1 LLRGAEL
8 SNVRRSAG
16 GGFSKPEAGRKQG
29 ETAVSVRYERKGRL
43 AVITLDRPAALNALT
58 LEMIGEVESLARRA
72 EADPAVFAICITGE
86 GRGFC
91 AGLDMSALADH
102 AAGKAPPASAEALAR
117 PERRMMFSALPTIA
131 KPVIAAVNGVAAGGG
146 FILAMMSDL
155 RFMAEGANLITVFSR
170 RGLVAEH
177 GAAFML
183 TRQVGLSRALDLLW
197 SSRRI
202 GAAEALRIGLAD
214 RVVASE
220 TLLAAVETYVEEM
233 ADTVAPRS
241 VAAMKRQAYAYLEMS
256 FAEAAADTAALIDAS
271 LAHPDAAEGATSFVE
286 RRPPR
291 FAPLD

>member
-1 LLRGAEL
+1 M
-8 SNVRRSAG
+8 
-16 GGFSKPEAGRKQG
+16 
-29 ETAVSVRYERKGRL
+29 SVRYERKGRL

-58 LEMIGEVESLARRA
+58 TAMIGEIERLARRA
-72 EADPAVFAICITGE
+72 EADPEIFAICITGE

-102 AAGKAPPASAEALAR
+102 AAGKAPPPSAEALAR

-131 KPVIAAVNGVAAGGG
+131 KPVISAVNGVAAGGG

-155 RFMAEGANLITVFSR
+155 RFMAEGASLITIFSR

-202 GAAEALRIGLAD
+202 EAAEALRIGLAD
-214 RVVASE
+214 RVVAGDS
-220 TLLAAVETYVEEM
+220 LLAAVEAYVEEM
-233 ADTVAPRS
+233 AATVAPRS
-241 VAAMKRQAYAYLEMS
+241 VAAMKRQAYAYLEMN

-271 LAHPDAAEGATSFVE
+271 LAHPDAAEGAASFVE

-291 FAPLD
+291 FAPLG

>member
-1 LLRGAEL
+1 M
-8 SNVRRSAG
+8 
-16 GGFSKPEAGRKQG
+16 
-29 ETAVSVRYERKGRL
+29 SVRYERKGRL
-43 AVITLDRPAALNALT
+43 AVITLDRPTALNALT
-58 LEMIGEVESLARRA
+58 MAMISEVESLARRA

-102 AAGKAPPASAEALAR
+102 ASGNAPPTSAEARAH

-155 RFMAEGANLITVFSR
+155 RFMAEGASLITIFSR

-183 TRQVGLSRALDLLW
+183 TRQVGLSRALDVLW
-197 SSRRI
+197 SSRRVDA
-202 GAAEALRIGLAD
+202 GEALRIGLVD
-214 RVVASE
+214 RVVAGE
-220 TLLAAVETYVEEM
+220 GLLTAVESYVEEM
-233 ADTVAPRS
+233 AATVAPRS

-256 FAEAAADTAALIDAS
+256 FAEAAADTARLIDES
-271 LAHPDAAEGATSFVE
+271 LAHPDATEGAASFVE

-291 FAPLD
+291 FAALG